1 MTDEG
6 QKKVKPTPYPKSD
19 EAEHDAVG
27 VLDYMLSSSVK
38 SHTESRDKDPNH
50 DGWLELVDDD
60 GSSAGRIV
68 VQIKKLPEKH
78 RDNPKKQMKTS
89 DLAYCR
95 ACADPFFLIAVDID
109 EEVAYWE
116 HISTKW
122 FEDEKL
128 DDQNTK
134 QFT

>member
-1 MTDEG
+1 MTR
-6 QKKVKPTPYPKSD
+6 KRHPCPLRFLSRSCSTNNLLRKS
-19 EAEHDAVG
+19 E
-27 VLDYMLSSSVK
+27 
-38 SHTESRDKDPNH
+38 DPNH